1 MAERRYVWREFMDD
15 QNFESSSTNVASR
28 QSSQPRQED
37 RNVWVLTAYGAC
49 ALALFGIL
57 AYYFSDFITR

>member
-1 MAERRYVWREFMDD
+1 MDD
-15 QNFESSSTNVASR
+15 QKFESSSTNVASR
-28 QSSQPRQED
+28 QANRQED

>member
-1 MAERRYVWREFMDD
+1 MGD
-15 QNFESSSTNVASR
+15 QNIENSSARAATSTSR
-28 QSSQPRQED
+28 EVKHED
-37 RNVWVLTAYGAC
+37 RNVWVLTAYGVS

>member
-1 MAERRYVWREFMDD
+1 MDD
-15 QNFESSSTNVASR
+15 QNSESSSTRVATRGSTEVK
-28 QSSQPRQED
+28 QED
-37 RNVWVLTAYGAC
+37 RNVWVLTAYGAS

>member
-1 MAERRYVWREFMDD
+1 MGD
-15 QNFESSSTNVASR
+15 QTVENSSTRAVSPK
-28 QSSQPRQED
+28 PREVRHED
-37 RNVWVLTAYGAC
+37 RNVWVLTAYGVS

>member
-1 MAERRYVWREFMDD
+1 MDD
-15 QNFESSSTNVASR
+15 QNFESSSTNVAGR
-28 QSSQPRQED
+28 QANRPRQED

-49 ALALFGIL
+49 GLALFGIL

>member
-1 MAERRYVWREFMDD
+1 MGDRTAE
-15 QNFESSSTNVASR
+15 NSSTRAVGPKSR
-28 QSSQPRQED
+28 EVKQED

>member
-1 MAERRYVWREFMDD
+1 MDD
-15 QNFESSSTNVASR
+15 QNFESSSPAVTTR
-28 QSSQPRQED
+28 RPSQPRQED
-37 RNVWVLTAYGAC
+37 RNVWVLTAYGAS

>member
-1 MAERRYVWREFMDD
+1 MDD
-15 QNFESSSTNVASR
+15 QNFESSSTNVPAR
-28 QSSQPRQED
+28 PASQPRQED
-37 RNVWVLTAYGAC
+37 RNVWVLTAYGAS

>member
-1 MAERRYVWREFMDD
+1 MED
-15 QNFESSSTNVASR
+15 QTVENSSTRAAS
-28 QSSQPRQED
+28 PRSTKVRHED
-37 RNVWVLTAYGAC
+37 RNVWVLTAYGVS

>member
-1 MAERRYVWREFMDD
+1 MDD
-15 QNFESSSTNVASR
+15 QTVENSSTRLASPSAR
-28 QSSQPRQED
+28 EVRHED
-37 RNVWVLTAYGAC
+37 RNVWVLTAYGAS

>member
-1 MAERRYVWREFMDD
+1 MDD
-15 QNFESSSTNVASR
+15 QNFESSSTGVTTR
-28 QSSQPRQED
+28 RSSQPRQED
-37 RNVWVLTAYGAC
+37 RNVWVLTAYGAS

>member
-1 MAERRYVWREFMDD
+1 MAD
-15 QNFESSSTNVASR
+15 QTVDSESTNVAPR
-28 QSSQPRQED
+28 RSSPRQED
-37 RNVWVLTAYGAC
+37 RNVWVLTAYGAS

>member
-1 MAERRYVWREFMDD
+1 MDD
-15 QNFESSSTNVASR
+15 RNFESSSTNVASR
-28 QSSQPRQED
+28 QSSQSRQED
-37 RNVWVLTAYGAC
+37 RNVWVLTAYGAY

>member
-1 MAERRYVWREFMDD
+1 MDA
-15 QNFESSSTNVASR
+15 QNFESSSARVASR
-28 QSSQPRQED
+28 RSSEVRQED
-37 RNVWVLTAYGAC
+37 RNVWVLTAYGAS

>member
-1 MAERRYVWREFMDD
+1 MDD
-15 QNFESSSTNVASR
+15 QTVENSSTRAAIPRSR
-28 QSSQPRQED
+28 EVRQED
-37 RNVWVLTAYGAC
+37 RNVWVLTAYGAS

>member
-1 MAERRYVWREFMDD
+1 MGDQTAE
-15 QNFESSSTNVASR
+15 NSSTRVVSPKSR
-28 QSSQPRQED
+28 EVRQED
-37 RNVWVLTAYGAC
+37 RNVWVLTAYGAS

>member
-1 MAERRYVWREFMDD
+1 MGD
-15 QNFESSSTNVASR
+15 QTVENSSTHAVSPKSR
-28 QSSQPRQED
+28 KVRQED

>member
-1 MAERRYVWREFMDD
+1 MDD
-15 QNFESSSTNVASR
+15 HTVGNSSTRVASSKSR
-28 QSSQPRQED
+28 EVRQED